1 MDTHASSIVVGDDV
15 LITHD
20 SGKSANVDP
29 FSEQLGKI
37 KDVPIV
43 DCVIAHD
50 CQYTGLTHY
59 LAMYNVLY
67 IPSMKENLIPP
78 FVVRRQG
85 NIVNDIPQDSSLQSN

>member
-20 SGKSANVDP
+20 SGKSANVEL
-29 FSEQLGKI
+29 FSEQLVKI

-43 DCVIAHD
+43 NCVIAHD

-78 FVVRRQG
+78 FVVRQ
-85 NIVNDIPQDSSLQSN
+85 